1 MQSKLSVT
9 VQLSKVQLFF
19 KTWVAVQAEVISNWV
34 VDDVKDTVSECV
46 FASNESSRVLK
57 HFVDCNTAV
66 HKLHASFK
74 SSLLLSFY
82 SFFPFIFCS
91 NNHLININNHLI
103 NINNATYSL
112 LKTYPVHRWIHL
124 LTFRCF
130 AKKKKENL
138 LFCWLFPQ
146 TLTIA
151 HPYNSLGSKKKGE
164 KEGGHQPW
172 DVAITN
178 GMVERMRT
186 VMTRPWGWCCPLFFP
201 LRRCLWDQSPN

>member
-1 MQSKLSVT
+1 MQSKLSAKI
-9 VQLSKVQLFF
+9 QLSKVQLFF

-34 VDDVKDTVSECV
+34 VDDAKDTVSECV

-74 SSLLLSFY
+74 SSLLLSFH

-91 NNHLININNHLI
+91 NNHLI

-130 AKKKKENL
+130 AKKKKKENL
-138 LFCWLFPQ
+138 L
-146 TLTIA
+146 TLPANT
-151 HPYNSLGSKKKGE
+151 NKSLI
-164 KEGGHQPW
+164 HTT
-172 DVAITN
+172 A
-178 GMVERMRT
+178 
-186 VMTRPWGWCCPLFFP
+186 
-201 LRRCLWDQSPN
+201 